1 MPIDRAYQR
10 NTPRV
15 KNFQARKQRAVLR
28 CLLVASAEVTELDS
42 GSNARLLVRT
52 SEVGLGGCY
61 IDTLNPFPE
70 GTSVRLRILRDT
82 GAFETSAKVVY
93 TDRGCGMGL
102 AFSEMP
108 PSQRSLLES
117 WLAELVFHLRSAS

>member
-42 GSNARLLVRT
+42 GSNARLTART

-61 IDTLNPFPE
+61 IDTLNPFTE

>member
-42 GSNARLLVRT
+42 GSNARLTART

-61 IDTLNPFPE
+61 IDTLNPFTE

-82 GAFETSAKVVY
+82 GVFETSAKVVY